1 MKDME
6 DEISKLTDEISKLH
20 EISELEKKTNAQLE
34 IQIGELK
41 EKLSSKKIQKDL
53 EANVEIAELH
63 NKIKELQK
71 ALDDVE
77 KNYQK
82 KMEESKREQGRH

>member
-6 DEISKLTDEISKLH
+6 DEISKLTDEIGKLH

-41 EKLSSKKIQKDL
+41 EKLNSKKIQKDL
-53 EANVEIAELH
+53 ESNVEIAELH

-82 KMEESKREQGRH
+82 KMEESKREQGKR